1 MVNLNNALSV
11 LVGKLETNSKWVQ
24 ERRNKV
30 EFAPNRIDMADKF
43 LDEVA
48 WEKTPFGAY
57 VLSQRKVREEKRR
70 MIEESLRQEKANGR
84 GGGDDDDESGDEEG
98 YISTGEEQS
107 EDEDMED
114 VEDGD
119 GDEDDS
125 NDDDA

>member
-1 MVNLNNALSV
+1 M

-57 VLSQRKVREEKRR
+57 VLSQRKVREEKRK
-70 MIEESLRQEKANGR
+70 MIEESLRQEKAKGR
-84 GGGDDDDESGDEEG
+84 SGDHDDDESGGEEG
-98 YISTGEEQS
+98 HISAGEEQS
-107 EDEDMED
+107 EDEDTED

-119 GDEDDS
+119 EDEDGS
-125 NDDDA
+125 SDDEVLEW